1 MLTSTRFQFA
11 VSQLTTLRWD
21 LPEELCH
28 CVEHGFD
35 AISLWRAKVS
45 DVGTGTAQEL
55 LQQAGV
61 RVSSLHWAGG
71 FTGSDGQTFDESLAD
86 CREAIETAEQLA
98 CPVLTVY
105 AGCRGGHT
113 LSHARRLVRQA
124 LAELAP
130 AATAAGVTLALKPA
144 REPESL
150 GGGFMSSLEET
161 QAVIADVDQDHVGL
175 ALDLW
180 AFADDPF
187 LRESWDLLVRHTRLV
202 LVADRSG
209 PLDFEQE
216 RLLPGA
222 GRLPLDWC
230 LRALA
235 DAGYQ
240 GDIEIDPVGEA
251 VSQAGYEATLAAISQ
266 YRDELGRML
275 RRPQPRR
282 RAAAMPPVLAE
293 AGVRPGHP

>member
-1 MLTSTRFQFA
+1 
-11 VSQLTTLRWD
+11 
-21 LPEELCH
+21 
-28 CVEHGFD
+28 
-35 AISLWRAKVS
+35 
-45 DVGTGTAQEL
+45 
-55 LQQAGV
+55 
-61 RVSSLHWAGG
+61 
-71 FTGSDGQTFDESLAD
+71 
-86 CREAIETAEQLA
+86 
-98 CPVLTVY
+98 
-105 AGCRGGHT
+105 
-113 LSHARRLVRQA
+113 
-124 LAELAP
+124 
-130 AATAAGVTLALKPA
+130 
-144 REPESL
+144 
-150 GGGFMSSLEET
+150 MSSLEET
-161 QAVIADVDQDHVGL
+161 QAVIADVDQYHVVL

-187 LRESWDLLVRHTRLV
+187 LRESWDLLVRHIRLV

-222 GRLPLDWC
+222 GRMPLDWC